1 MSAHFFQRQLNLG
14 SSDSSR
20 RWPSVTLQ
28 LMILERG
35 HPPNLSRLRKVG
47 IVLPYILYIQ
57 VVGAPIIG
65 HTHHGMLIV
74 PFLAMLAD
82 VSFVP
87 AWRSL
92 KIKNQSAPSRKIVA
106 SGIRGGING

>member
-1 MSAHFFQRQLNLG
+1 MSAHFVQRQLNLG
-14 SSDSSR
+14 SNDSSR

-28 LMILERG
+28 WMLLERG
-35 HPPNLSRLRKVG
+35 HPPNPSRLRKGG

-57 VVGAPIIG
+57 VVGAPIIA

-82 VSFVP
+82 VSFVS

-92 KIKNQSAPSRKIVA
+92 KIENQSAPSREIVA
-106 SGIRGGING
+106 SGVTGGING